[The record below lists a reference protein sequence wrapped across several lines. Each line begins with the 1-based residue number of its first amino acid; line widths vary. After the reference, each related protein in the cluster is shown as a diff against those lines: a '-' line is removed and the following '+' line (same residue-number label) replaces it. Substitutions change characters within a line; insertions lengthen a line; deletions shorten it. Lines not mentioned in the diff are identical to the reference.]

1 MDNKK
6 VLFFVEDENE
16 IIELYSTQL
25 ETNGYSVEGFNSG
38 GEALAK
44 INSIVEGKF
53 SPPAVIILDL
63 LLKDISGLAILGEL
77 MDKPMFDE
85 TFIIVLTNYV
95 SESLEKS
102 VMRLD
107 NVVYLSKVDTTPVSL
122 AELIKRKVV

>member
-16 IIELYSTQL
+16 IIELYSSQL
-25 ETNGYSVEGFNSG
+25 ETEGYSVEGFNSG

-53 SPPAVIILDL
+53 LPPAVIILDL

-77 MDKPMFDE
+77 RDKPMFDE

-107 NVVYLSKVDTTPVSL
+107 NVVYLSKVDTTPTSL
-122 AELIKRKVV
+122 AELIKRKTA